1 MTQKTKELFEA
12 LNLLRYSASHD
23 FKEITEN
30 EIQDAYYKIFNLIA
44 SLKYI
49 EDQNEAIQLA
59 EQEKQKRFE
68 EIHKKVLKNFD
79 GIGAVEIAQAL
90 TDKMNYY
97 GIRNSYVVSEMSN
110 GKIGIIE
117 GTSAE
122 NKQIIRIYDDY
133 SDYYINIEEDI
144 KCGFKR
150 EKYFSNIKKLS
161 KNKKENIE

>member
-23 FKEITEN
+23 FKEITED
-30 EIQDAYYKIFNLIA
+30 EIQDAYYKIFDLIS

-68 EIHKKVLKNFD
+68 EIHEKVLKNFD
-79 GIGAVEIAQAL
+79 GIGAIEIAQAL

-110 GKIGIIE
+110 GKIGIIK
-117 GTSAE
+117 GTNAE
-122 NKQIIRIYDDY
+122 NKQIIRIYDDIY
-133 SDYYINIEEDI
+133 DCEPPLN
-144 KCGFKR
+144 
-150 EKYFSNIKKLS
+150 
-161 KNKKENIE
+161 